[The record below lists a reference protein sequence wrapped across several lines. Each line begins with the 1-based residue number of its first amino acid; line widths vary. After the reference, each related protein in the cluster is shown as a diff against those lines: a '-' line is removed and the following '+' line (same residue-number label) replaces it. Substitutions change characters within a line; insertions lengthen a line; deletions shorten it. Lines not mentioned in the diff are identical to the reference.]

1 MPNND
6 IEEFLKRAA
15 QRRQTKPAQVPPPP
29 AVPRSEYT
37 DAKLER
43 IPRNREDD
51 APVQAILIEEESAGE
66 SAGES
71 VAAHMKGLSKQRAQ
85 SVRKENERRAGG
97 TVKPVEPPVIGKLS
111 DSAYVP
117 QTRAPSIAPQTV
129 LGDDSGFT
137 VADRL
142 VTMLQKP
149 EGMMQAMLL
158 QEILKRPE
166 DRW

>member
-15 QRRQTKPAQVPPPP
+15 QRRQTKPAQAPSPP
-29 AVPRSEYT
+29 ATPRPEYT

-51 APVQAILIEEESAGE
+51 APVQAILIEEN

-85 SVRKENERRAGG
+85 SERKADQRRAGG
-97 TVKPVEPPVIGKLS
+97 TVKPVEPPVSTKPSEGS
-111 DSAYVP
+111 YVP
-117 QTRAPSIAPQTV
+117 KTRAPSVAPQTV